1 MSAKIIIKGIKT
13 ALEGLEELPLD
24 ERVSALNDI
33 RALIGQHSPF
43 QAEPVDVVRW
53 VPADMVVANDYNP
66 NKVAPPEM
74 RLLEVSIDQD
84 GYTQPIVAYW
94 DEDNEWYIVVDG
106 FHRYRIGQEHE
117 GIRER
122 VQGHLPVVI
131 IDKPITERMAST
143 IRHNR
148 ARGTHAIEPMS
159 KLVEALYF
167 AGWSDRRI
175 GRELG
180 MDRDEVLRLKQ
191 FSGLGALFRGR
202 KFSEAWEVPEH
213 SPEAEELPDE
223 APVIKEAAAVIA
235 RPKRGTLDE
244 FLHGSACE

>member
-1 MSAKIIIKGIKT
+1 MSREIIESVRA
-13 ALEGLEELPLD
+13 ALSGLGELPLG
-24 ERVSALNDI
+24 EQINVLNEI
-33 RALIGQHSPF
+33 RAILGQHSPF
-43 QAEPVDVVRW
+43 QAEPVDVVKW
-53 VPADMVVANDYNP
+53 VPADMVVANEYNP

-74 RLLEVSIDQD
+74 RLLEVSIEQD

-94 DEDNEWYIVVDG
+94 DESNEWYIVIDG

-122 VQGHLPVVI
+122 VRGHLPIVV

-148 ARGTHAIEPMS
+148 ARGTHAVEPMS

-202 KFSEAWEVPEH
+202 KFSEAWEVPEFP
-213 SPEAEELPDE
+213 PETDELPDE
-223 APVIKEAAAVIA
+223 SPDLEEPIGVVAVS
-235 RPKRGTLDE
+235 KGQGTLDSI
-244 FLHGSACE
+244 FGGSECE